1 MLNVHNI
8 MEEQVAARVNEL
20 YDQVTDKISAWITCD
35 CENCRLDTINYVLN
49 RIPPRYVVSGR
60 GVTHNS
66 SLLKD
71 SQLAADIDKL
81 AIEGMRLVNAAK
93 RPYHNANT
101 KKFPDTPRC
110 LFVFPTFAGNIF
122 DGQTFEPV
130 TNASI
135 LLLLNGNKA
144 SMMDITW
151 PNPSNTYASTE
162 GSFTFWA
169 EPQSAEKEGI
179 SKNFTFTIDV
189 TAPDYQETSYSIT
202 LPVVSKIIDRTQ
214 LDSTFSVKI
223 KDIFLFKNGVK
234 NEQEI

>member
-8 MEEQVAARVNEL
+8 MEEQVAERVNDL
-20 YDQVTDKISAWITCD
+20 YDQVTEKISSWITCD

-49 RIPPRYVVSGR
+49 RIQPRYVVSGR
-60 GVTHNS
+60 GLTHNS

-71 SQLAADIDKL
+71 SQLLADIDKL
-81 AIEGMRLVNAAK
+81 AIEGMRLVNAVK
-93 RPYHNANT
+93 RPYHTAN
-101 KKFPDTPRC
+101 KKSFPDSPRC

-135 LLLLNGNKA
+135 LLMLNGREAK
-144 SMMDITW
+144 MMDVTW
-151 PNPSNTYASTE
+151 PNPSNTFASTE

-169 EPQSAEKEGI
+169 EPEECKEEGVT
-179 SKNFTFTIDV
+179 KNFTFTIDV

-202 LPVVSKIIDRTQ
+202 LPVTGRIINKTE
-214 LDSTFSVKI
+214 LDSTYSVKI